1 MRILVPR
8 TDYVYVDTYHQ
19 GVISMRI
26 HDMYN
31 DMIGFLL
38 TRMALCSQRETE
50 NPCLH
55 VPRCCSQWSG
65 DECGPRTHAN
75 SWVLS
80 KVGFRQFQGL
90 FLEWKSGSFC
100 TEGARMAV
108 VRFFFESNHSACMK
122 LLVSDLWD
130 HAQKVYCRSI
140 EPHITDL
147 YSDYECWVA
156 PSPAPS
162 IAVASKVL
170 KKIQEVETEVGDS
183 GFLVCHIGIDR

>member
-100 TEGARMAV
+100 IEGARMAV
-108 VRFFFESNHSACMK
+108 VRFFWSLIIRLAWNCLFLISEIMLKRYTADPLNHTSRISILIMSAG
-122 LLVSDLWD
+122 W
-130 HAQKVYCRSI
+130 
-140 EPHITDL
+140 PHHPL
-147 YSDYECWVA
+147 HPLS
-156 PSPAPS
+156 
-162 IAVASKVL
+162 
-170 KKIQEVETEVGDS
+170 
-183 GFLVCHIGIDR
+183 

>member
-1 MRILVPR
+1 MFAERNR
-8 TDYVYVDTYHQ
+8 K
-19 GVISMRI
+19 SMFTCTQ
-26 HDMYN
+26 MLQP
-31 DMIGFLL
+31 MIRR
-38 TRMALCSQRETE
+38 RMWAS
-50 NPCLH
+50 NPCKFLGFKQSRVPAVSGVVPWMEIRIVLH
-55 VPRCCSQWSG
+55 WRCS
-65 DECGPRTHAN
+65 D
-75 SWVLS
+75 
-80 KVGFRQFQGL
+80 
-90 FLEWKSGSFC
+90 GSC
-100 TEGARMAV
+100 T
-108 VRFFFESNHSACMK
+108 FFFESNHSACMK